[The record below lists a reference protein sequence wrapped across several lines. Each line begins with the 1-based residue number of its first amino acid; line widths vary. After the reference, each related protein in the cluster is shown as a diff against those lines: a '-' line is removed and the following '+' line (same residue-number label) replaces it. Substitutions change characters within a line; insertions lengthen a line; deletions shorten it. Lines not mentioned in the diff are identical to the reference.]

1 MLSFDREES
10 DARMVSGAESVRLR
24 SFSTRVHKVEALVA
38 YKTDDMAAM

>member
-38 YKTDDMAAM
+38 YKADDMAAL